1 MTAQMALKDTN
12 VTPLVQP
19 GADVLAEVA
28 PELSGM
34 LRVLT
39 CGSVDDGK
47 STLIGRLLWDASDL
61 FDDQRAT
68 LERGRKVDGGHPDFS
83 LLMDGLVAE
92 REQGITIDIAWRYF
106 DTKTRRLVVIDS
118 PGHEQYTRN
127 MASGA
132 SHADVAIMLIDAR
145 HGIKTQTRRH
155 AAILDLVGL
164 KRVILAVNKMDLVD
178 WSESRFRQIEHD
190 FRTLMWRF
198 GFREAVA
205 IPVAAVSGDNVASR
219 SRNMPWYTGP
229 YLLQHLEEI
238 PSRGTEPT
246 GAFRMPV
253 QTVLR
258 DTRAD
263 FRGLAGTIS
272 SGTIRVGDTVLD
284 PVSRRTAKVQRIAT
298 MDRDYEEAIQGQ
310 AVAIQLD
317 IDLDVSRGSVLA
329 APEASPV
336 VARTLEARFVWL
348 SETPFDKKGSYLVRT
363 ATDLVPVTG
372 IEIKSLLDLDSLAIH
387 PATACKVND
396 IAIAHLA
403 LGRATAID
411 RFTEAPETGS
421 FMLVDAISGATIAGG
436 TVTAASPD
444 IQQQDN
450 VFILTRALL
459 ARGLCSDLP
468 NTPEAEAEFRRR
480 TNEVALVLRSAG
492 VAVEIESLPDYVI

>member
-1 MTAQMALKDTN
+1 MTAQPALKDNTQAA
-12 VTPLVQP
+12 PAAAP
-19 GADVLAEVA
+19 AADVA

-34 LRVLT
+34 LRILT

-47 STLIGRLLWDASDL
+47 STLIGRLLWDATDL
-61 FDDQRAT
+61 FDDQRET
-68 LERGRKVDGGHPDFS
+68 LQRGRKVDGGHPDFS

-106 DTKTRRLVVIDS
+106 DTKTRRFVVIDS

-178 WSESRFRQIEHD
+178 WSEARFRQIEHE
-190 FRTLMWRF
+190 FRSLMWRF
-198 GFREAVA
+198 GFREAIA
-205 IPVAAVSGDNVASR
+205 IPVASVSGDNVASR
-219 SRNMPWYTGP
+219 SVNMSWYEGP
-229 YLLQHLEEI
+229 SLLEHLEDI

-258 DTRAD
+258 DSRAD
-263 FRGLAGTIS
+263 FRGLAGTVS
-272 SGTIRVGDTVLD
+272 SGTIRVGDTVVD
-284 PVSRRTAKVQRIAT
+284 PVSRRQAKVQRIAT
-298 MDRDYEEAIQGQ
+298 MDRDYEEAVQGQ

-317 IDLDVSRGSVLA
+317 ADIDVSRGSVLA
-329 APEASPV
+329 APEAQPI
-336 VARTLEARFVWL
+336 VARTVEARFVWL
-348 SETPFDKKGSYLVRT
+348 SETAFDKRGSYLLRT
-363 ATDLVPVTG
+363 ATDLVPVTN
-372 IEIKSLLDLDSLAIH
+372 IEIKALLELESLAIH

-396 IAIAHLA
+396 IAIANVA

-411 RFTEAPETGS
+411 RFAEAAETGS
-421 FMLVDAISGATIAGG
+421 FMLVDAITGATIAGG
-436 TVTAASPD
+436 VVTAASPD
-444 IQQQDN
+444 IQNQDN
-450 VFILTRALL
+450 VFILTRAMLG
-459 ARGLCSDLP
+459 RGLCSDLP
-468 NTPEAEAEFRRR
+468 DTPEGEAEFRRR
-480 TNEVALVLRSAG
+480 ANEVSLLLRSAG